1 MLKEK
6 LIVWNRDKYGWPEN
20 MLSANIDL
28 WDKVEKVGNL
38 IGLERK
44 ELKEL
49 LRHCGM
55 RHKLIDGYQN
65 RSLYFSQHCHVEII

>member
-1 MLKEK
+1 MWKEK

-38 IGLERK
+38 IG
-44 ELKEL
+44 
-49 LRHCGM
+49 
-55 RHKLIDGYQN
+55 
-65 RSLYFSQHCHVEII
+65 